1 MALAV
6 KSKYKN
12 LPLETREQW
21 KEKTFFKH
29 INEWSL
35 QGVRNTALFSF
46 ENIHEYQI
54 EKIK

>member
-6 KSKYKN
+6 KSKDKN

>member
-6 KSKYKN
+6 KSKDKS
-12 LPLETREQW
+12 LTLKPREQW
-21 KEKTFFKH
+21 KKKKKFKH

-35 QGVRNTALFSF
+35 QGVHNTALFSF